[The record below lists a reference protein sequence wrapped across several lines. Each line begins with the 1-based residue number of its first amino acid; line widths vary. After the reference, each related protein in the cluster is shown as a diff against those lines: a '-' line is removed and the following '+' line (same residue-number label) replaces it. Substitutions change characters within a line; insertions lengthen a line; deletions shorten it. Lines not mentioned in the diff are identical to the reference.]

1 MTYGSLPKKAQ
12 ILRFGRNEPQAF
24 AISLIKKNTIIK
36 KNHYLCPINPDVMKI
51 FVLLPRI
58 PYPLEKGDK
67 LRAFNQIKQ
76 LAKHNEIILCALN
89 DNGKVNEQ
97 DAFRALQPY
106 CQSINFVRIPK
117 LQILWGLLR
126 AFLKGLPMQCG
137 YFYNRKAAK
146 RIDKLIQKHKPD
158 MLYGQ
163 LLRVA
168 EYIRHK
174 KTPKSI
180 DYQDI
185 FSYGMKRRADIA
197 SFVTRPIYNME
208 YRRLAR
214 YEAAVFDDFDVRT
227 IISEPDRKLFPHEK
241 RNEILIIP
249 NGVDHDFFKPQEREK
264 NYDLVF
270 TGNMSYPPN
279 VNAVEYLA
287 NDILPIVWKSRPETT
302 LYIAGATPDPKVKK
316 VASERI
322 IVSGWLDDIRDAY
335 AQSRV
340 FIAPMRI
347 GTGLQN
353 KLLEAMSMR
362 LPAITS
368 PLANASLGAK
378 PNEEIL
384 VSSNAEEMAQ
394 NILTLLINTEK
405 AEQIAQAGFDFTN
418 RVYDW
423 GRATERLE
431 EAMVAVVGANP
442 RVRPE

>member
-1 MTYGSLPKKAQ
+1 
-12 ILRFGRNEPQAF
+12 
-24 AISLIKKNTIIK
+24 
-36 KNHYLCPINPDVMKI
+36 MKI

-76 LAKHNEIILCALN
+76 LAKHNEIVLCALN
-89 DNGKVNEQ
+89 DDPKVSEQ
-97 DAFRALQPY
+97 DAFHALQPY
-106 CQSINFVRIPK
+106 CQSINFIRIKK
-117 LQILWGLLR
+117 LQILLGLIR
-126 AFLKGLPMQCG
+126 AFFKGLPLQCG

-146 RIDKLIQKHKPD
+146 KIDALIAKHKPD

-168 EYIRHK
+168 EYIRYK
-174 KTPKSI
+174 NLPKAI

-197 SFVTRPIYNME
+197 SCVTRPIYNME
-208 YRRLAR
+208 YHRLKR
-214 YEAAVFDDFDVRT
+214 YEAALFDNFDVKS
-227 IISEPDRKLFPHEK
+227 IISEPDRDLFPHE
-241 RNEILIIP
+241 RRDEILIIP
-249 NGVDHDFFKPQEREK
+249 NGVDHDYFKPQEREK
-264 NYDLVF
+264 QYDLVF

-287 NDILPIVWKSRPETT
+287 NEILPIVWKTMPEVK

-316 VASERI
+316 AASERI

-384 VSSNAEEMAQ
+384 VGSNAEEMAQ
-394 NILTLLINTEK
+394 HIITLLTDKEK
-405 AEQIAQAGFDFTN
+405 AERLAQAGFDFTN

-423 GRATERLE
+423 GKATAILE
-431 EAMVAVVGANP
+431 HEMQKVLKG
-442 RVRPE
+442 RP

>member
-1 MTYGSLPKKAQ
+1 
-12 ILRFGRNEPQAF
+12 
-24 AISLIKKNTIIK
+24 
-36 KNHYLCPINPDVMKI
+36 MKI

-76 LAKHNEIILCALN
+76 LAKHNEIVLCALN

-106 CQSINFVRIPK
+106 CQSINFIRFNK
-117 LQILWGLLR
+117 LQILLGLIR
-126 AFLKGLPMQCG
+126 AFFKGLPLQCG

-146 RIDKLIQKHKPD
+146 RIDRLILKHKPD

-174 KTPKSI
+174 DIPKAI

-197 SFVTRPIYNME
+197 SPLTRPIYNME
-208 YRRLAR
+208 YRRLKR
-214 YEAAVFDDFDVRT
+214 YEAKVFDDFDVRT
-227 IISEPDRKLFPHEK
+227 IISTPDRALFPHE
-241 RNEILIIP
+241 RRDEILIIP
-249 NGVDHDFFKPQEREK
+249 NGVDHDYFKPQEREK
-264 NYDLVF
+264 KYDLVF
-270 TGNMSYPPN
+270 TGNMSYAPN
-279 VNAVEYLA
+279 VNAVEYLS
-287 NDILPIVWKSRPETT
+287 NEILPIVWKSRPETT

-316 VASERI
+316 AASERI

-335 AQSRV
+335 AASRV

-368 PLANASLGAK
+368 PLANASLGAQ
-378 PNEEIL
+378 PDEEIL
-384 VSSNAEEMAQ
+384 IGSNAEEMAN
-394 NILTLLINTEK
+394 NILTLLNNTDK

-423 GRATERLE
+423 GRATERLDE
-431 EAMVAVVGANP
+431 EMKK
-442 RVRPE
+442 RI

>member
-1 MTYGSLPKKAQ
+1 
-12 ILRFGRNEPQAF
+12 
-24 AISLIKKNTIIK
+24 
-36 KNHYLCPINPDVMKI
+36 MKI

-89 DNGKVNEQ
+89 DNPKVSEQ
-97 DAFRALQPY
+97 DAFHALQPY
-106 CQSINFVRIPK
+106 CQSINFIRITKP
-117 LQILWGLLR
+117 QILLGLIR
-126 AFLKGLPMQCG
+126 AFFKGLPLQCG
-137 YFYNRKAAK
+137 YFYNCKAAK
-146 RIDKLIQKHKPD
+146 KIDALIAKHKPD
-158 MLYGQ
+158 MLFGQ

-168 EYIRHK
+168 EYIRYK
-174 KTPKSI
+174 NLPKAI

-197 SFVTRPIYNME
+197 SCVTRPIYNME
-208 YRRLAR
+208 YHRLKR
-214 YEAAVFDDFDVRT
+214 YEATIFENFDVKS
-227 IISEPDRKLFPHEK
+227 IISEPDRDLFPHE
-241 RNEILIIP
+241 RRDEILIIP
-249 NGVDHDFFKPQEREK
+249 NGVDHDYFKPQEREK
-264 NYDLVF
+264 QYDLVF

-287 NDILPIVWKSRPETT
+287 NEILPIVWKTMPEVK

-316 VASERI
+316 AASERV
-322 IVSGWLDDIRDAY
+322 IVSGWLDDIREAY

-384 VSSNAEEMAQ
+384 IGSNAEEMAQ
-394 NILTLLINTEK
+394 HIITLLTDKEK
-405 AEQIAQAGFDFTN
+405 AERLAQAGFDFMN

-423 GRATERLE
+423 GKATAILE
-431 EAMVAVVGANP
+431 HEMQKVLKG
-442 RVRPE
+442 RP

>member
-1 MTYGSLPKKAQ
+1 
-12 ILRFGRNEPQAF
+12 
-24 AISLIKKNTIIK
+24 
-36 KNHYLCPINPDVMKI
+36 MKI

-76 LAKHNEIILCALN
+76 LAKHNEIVLCALN
-89 DNGKVNEQ
+89 DNAKVSEQ

-106 CQSINFVRIPK
+106 CQSINFIRFNK
-117 LQILWGLLR
+117 LQILLGLVR
-126 AFLKGLPMQCG
+126 AFFKGLPMQCG

-146 RIDKLIQKHKPD
+146 KVNALIAKHKPD

-174 KTPKSI
+174 NIPKAI

-197 SFVTRPIYNME
+197 SFITRPIYNME
-208 YRRLAR
+208 YCRLAR
-214 YEAAVFDDFDVRT
+214 YEAAIFDDFDVRT

-241 RNEILIIP
+241 RDGILIIP
-249 NGVDHDFFKPQEREK
+249 NGVDHDFFKPMEREK
-264 NYDLVF
+264 KYDLVF

-287 NDILPIVWKSRPETT
+287 NEILPIVWKSRPETT

-316 VASERI
+316 AASDKI

-384 VSSNAEEMAQ
+384 IGSNAEEMAK
-394 NILTLLINTEK
+394 NIIILLTDTQK

-423 GRATERLE
+423 GKATERLE
-431 EAMVAVVGANP
+431 EAMKSITKQTHP
-442 RVRPE
+442 Q

>member
-1 MTYGSLPKKAQ
+1 MRQ
-12 ILRFGRNEPQAF
+12 
-24 AISLIKKNTIIK
+24 IKKK
-36 KNHYLCPINPDVMKI
+36 SLSLSPKSDVMKI

-76 LAKHNEIILCALN
+76 LAKHNEIVLCALN
-89 DNGKVNEQ
+89 DNAKVNEQ

-106 CQSINFVRIPK
+106 CQSINFIK
-117 LQILWGLLR
+117 FNKAQILLGLVR
-126 AFLKGLPMQCG
+126 AFFKGLPMQCG
-137 YFYNRKAAK
+137 YFFNRKAAK
-146 RIDKLIQKHKPD
+146 KVNSLIAKHKPD
-158 MLYGQ
+158 LLYGQ
-163 LLRVA
+163 LLRTA
-168 EYIRHK
+168 EYIRHRDI
-174 KTPKSI
+174 PKAI

-197 SFVTRPIYNME
+197 SFITRPVFNME
-208 YRRLAR
+208 YRRLKR
-214 YEAAVFDDFDVRT
+214 FETITFDDFDVKT
-227 IISEPDRKLFPHEK
+227 IISEPDRDLFPHER

-264 NYDLVF
+264 KYDLVF

-279 VNAVEYLA
+279 VNAVDYLA
-287 NDILPIVWKSRPETT
+287 NEILPIVWKTLPETK

-316 VASERI
+316 AASERI

-384 VSSNAEEMAQ
+384 VGSNAEEMAQ
-394 NILTLLINTEK
+394 HIITLLTDKEK
-405 AEQIAQAGFDFTN
+405 AERLAQAGFDFTN

-423 GRATERLE
+423 GKATEILE
-431 EAMVAVVGANP
+431 IAMSQAQ
-442 RVRPE
+442 

>member
-1 MTYGSLPKKAQ
+1 
-12 ILRFGRNEPQAF
+12 
-24 AISLIKKNTIIK
+24 
-36 KNHYLCPINPDVMKI
+36 MKI

-76 LAKHNEIILCALN
+76 LAKHNEIVLCALN
-89 DNGKVNEQ
+89 DNPKVNEQ
-97 DAFRALQPY
+97 DAFHALQPY
-106 CQSINFVRIPK
+106 CQSINFIKISK
-117 LQILWGLLR
+117 LQILLGLIR
-126 AFLKGLPMQCG
+126 AFFKGLPMQCG

-146 RIDKLIQKHKPD
+146 KIDALIAKHKPD
-158 MLYGQ
+158 MLFGQ

-174 KTPKSI
+174 DLPKAI

-208 YRRLAR
+208 YRRLCR
-214 YEAAVFDDFDVRT
+214 YEAAIFEDFDVKT
-227 IISEPDRKLFPHEK
+227 IISEPDRDLFPHE
-241 RNEILIIP
+241 RRDEILVIP
-249 NGVDHDFFKPQEREK
+249 NGVDHDYFKPQEQEK
-264 NYDLVF
+264 KYDLVF

-287 NDILPIVWKSRPETT
+287 EEILPIVWKTLPEVKM
-302 LYIAGATPDPKVKK
+302 YIAGATPDPKVKK
-316 VASERI
+316 VASDHI

-368 PLANASLGAK
+368 PLANASLSAK
-378 PNEEIL
+378 PDEEIL
-384 VSSNAEEMAQ
+384 VGSNTEEMAQ
-394 NILTLLINTEK
+394 HIITLLTDKDK
-405 AEQIAQAGFDFTN
+405 ADRLALAGYNFTN

-423 GRATERLE
+423 GKATAIMEH
-431 EAMVAVVGANP
+431 AMNQL
-442 RVRPE
+442 

>member
-1 MTYGSLPKKAQ
+1 
-12 ILRFGRNEPQAF
+12 
-24 AISLIKKNTIIK
+24 
-36 KNHYLCPINPDVMKI
+36 MKI

-76 LAKHNEIILCALN
+76 LAKRNEIILCALN
-89 DNGKVNEQ
+89 DNKKVNEQ
-97 DAFRALQPY
+97 DAFHALQPY
-106 CQSINFVRIPK
+106 CQSINFIKITKP
-117 LQILWGLLR
+117 QIGLGLVR
-126 AFLKGLPMQCG
+126 AFFKGLPMQCG

-146 RIDKLIQKHKPD
+146 KVNALIAKHKPE
-158 MLYGQ
+158 MLFCQ
-163 LLRVA
+163 LLRTA

-174 KTPKSI
+174 EIPKTI

-185 FSYGMKRRADIA
+185 FSYGMKRRADVA

-208 YRRLAR
+208 YRRLCR
-214 YEAAVFDDFDVRT
+214 YEAAIFDDFDVKT
-227 IISEPDRKLFPHEK
+227 IISAPDRDLFPHER
-241 RNEILIIP
+241 RNEILIVP
-249 NGVDHDFFKPQEREK
+249 NGVDHERYHPMDREK
-264 NYDLVF
+264 KYDLVF
-270 TGNMSYPPN
+270 TGNMSYAPN

-287 NDILPIVWKSRPETT
+287 NEILPIVWKT
-302 LYIAGATPDPKVKK
+302 LPNVKMYIAGATPDPRVKK
-316 VASERI
+316 CANEKI
-322 IVSGWLDDIRDAY
+322 IVSGWLDDIRTAY
-335 AQSRV
+335 AESRV

-384 VSSNAEEMAQ
+384 VGSNAQEMAQ
-394 NILTLLINTEK
+394 HIVTLLTDKEK
-405 AEQIAQAGFDFTN
+405 ADRLAQAGFDFTN

-423 GRATERLE
+423 GKATEVME
-431 EAMVAVVGANP
+431 EAMRKAL
-442 RVRPE
+442 

>member
-1 MTYGSLPKKAQ
+1 MSPKS
-12 ILRFGRNEPQAF
+12 E
-24 AISLIKKNTIIK
+24 
-36 KNHYLCPINPDVMKI
+36 VMKI

-76 LAKHNEIILCALN
+76 LAKHNEIVLCALN
-89 DNGKVNEQ
+89 DNPKVNEQ

-106 CQSINFVRIPK
+106 CQSISFIRITKP
-117 LQILWGLLR
+117 QILLGLVR
-126 AFLKGLPMQCG
+126 AFFKGLPMQCG

-146 RIDKLIQKHKPD
+146 KIDTLIAKHKPD
-158 MLYGQ
+158 MLFGQ

-168 EYIRHK
+168 KYIRHK
-174 KTPKSI
+174 DLPKAL

-208 YRRLAR
+208 YHRLAR
-214 YEAAVFDDFDVRT
+214 YEAAIFEDFDVKT
-227 IISEPDRKLFPHEK
+227 IISEPDRALFPHE
-241 RNEILIIP
+241 RRDEILIIP
-249 NGVDHDFFKPQEREK
+249 NGVDHDYFKPQEQEK
-264 NYDLVF
+264 KYDLVF
-270 TGNMSYPPN
+270 TGNMSYAPN

-287 NDILPIVWKSRPETT
+287 NEILPIVWKSRPETT

-316 VASERI
+316 AASDKI
-322 IVSGWLDDIRDAY
+322 IVSGWIDDIRDAY

-378 PNEEIL
+378 ANEEIL
-384 VSSNAEEMAQ
+384 VGCNADEMAQ
-394 NILTLLINTEK
+394 HIITLLTDKDK
-405 AEQIAQAGFDFTN
+405 AEHIAQAGFDFTN

-423 GRATERLE
+423 GKATAILEDAMSQLISNRL
-431 EAMVAVVGANP
+431 P
-442 RVRPE
+442 RCDSPTTEQLTTE

>member
-1 MTYGSLPKKAQ
+1 
-12 ILRFGRNEPQAF
+12 
-24 AISLIKKNTIIK
+24 
-36 KNHYLCPINPDVMKI
+36 MKI

-76 LAKHNEIILCALN
+76 LAKHNEITLCALN
-89 DNGKVNEQ
+89 DNPKVSEQ
-97 DAFRALQPY
+97 EAFHALQPY
-106 CQSINFVRIPK
+106 CQSINFIKISK
-117 LQILWGLLR
+117 LQILLGLVR
-126 AFLKGLPMQCG
+126 AFFKGLPLQCD

-146 RIDKLIQKHKPD
+146 KVDSVIAKHKPEI
-158 MLYGQ
+158 LYGQ

-168 EYIRHK
+168 EYIRYK
-174 KTPKSI
+174 NLPKAI
-180 DYQDI
+180 DFQDI

-197 SFVTRPIYNME
+197 SPLIRPIFNME
-208 YRRLAR
+208 YQRLKR
-214 YEAAVFDDFDVRT
+214 YEAAIFNDFAVRS
-227 IISEPDRKLFPHEK
+227 IICEPDRALFPHER

-249 NGVDHDFFKPQEREK
+249 NGVDHEYFKPQECEK
-264 NYDLVF
+264 KYDLVF

-279 VNAVEYLA
+279 VNAVEYLSHE
-287 NDILPIVWKSRPETT
+287 ILPIVWKTLPDVK
-302 LYIAGATPDPKVKK
+302 LYIAGASPDPKVKK

-322 IVSGWLDDIRDAY
+322 IVSGWLDDIRTAY

-353 KLLEAMSMR
+353 KLLEAMSMH

-378 PNEEIL
+378 PNEEIM
-384 VSSNAEEMAQ
+384 VGSNAQEMAQ
-394 NILTLLINTEK
+394 HIITLLTDTQK

-423 GRATERLE
+423 GKATEILE
-431 EAMVAVVGANP
+431 HAMSQAL
-442 RVRPE
+442 

>member
-1 MTYGSLPKKAQ
+1 
-12 ILRFGRNEPQAF
+12 
-24 AISLIKKNTIIK
+24 
-36 KNHYLCPINPDVMKI
+36 MKI

-89 DNGKVNEQ
+89 DNPKVNEQ
-97 DAFRALQPY
+97 DAFHALQPY
-106 CQSINFVRIPK
+106 CQSINFIKISKP
-117 LQILWGLLR
+117 QILLGLIR
-126 AFLKGLPMQCG
+126 AFFKGLPMQCG
-137 YFYNRKAAK
+137 YFYNRKAVK
-146 RIDKLIQKHKPD
+146 RIDTLIDKHKPD
-158 MLYGQ
+158 MLFGQ

-174 KTPKSI
+174 DLPKAI

-208 YRRLAR
+208 YRRLCR
-214 YEAAVFDDFDVRT
+214 YEAAIFEDFDVKT
-227 IISEPDRKLFPHEK
+227 IISEPDRDLFPHER
-241 RNEILIIP
+241 RNEILVIP
-249 NGVDHDFFKPQEREK
+249 NGVDHDYFKPQEQEK
-264 NYDLVF
+264 KYDLVF

-287 NDILPIVWKSRPETT
+287 NEILPIVWKTLPEVKM
-302 LYIAGATPDPKVKK
+302 YIAGATPDPKVKK
-316 VASERI
+316 VASNKI

-378 PNEEIL
+378 PDEEIL
-384 VSSNAEEMAQ
+384 IGSNAEEMAQ
-394 NILTLLINTEK
+394 HIITLLTDKEK
-405 AEQIAQAGFDFTN
+405 AEHIAQAGYNFTN

-423 GRATERLE
+423 GKATEILE
-431 EAMVAVVGANP
+431 NAMASTLNSQL
-442 RVRPE
+442 

>member
-1 MTYGSLPKKAQ
+1 
-12 ILRFGRNEPQAF
+12 
-24 AISLIKKNTIIK
+24 
-36 KNHYLCPINPDVMKI
+36 MKI

-58 PYPLEKGDK
+58 PFPLEKGDK

-76 LAKHNEIILCALN
+76 LAKRNEIVLCALN
-89 DNGKVNEQ
+89 DNAKVNEQ

-106 CQSINFVRIPK
+106 CQSINFIKISKP
-117 LQILWGLLR
+117 QILLGLVR
-126 AFLKGLPMQCG
+126 AFFKGLPLQCG

-146 RIDKLIQKHKPD
+146 KVNALIAKHKPE

-163 LLRVA
+163 LLRTA

-174 KTPKSI
+174 DIPKAI

-185 FSYGMKRRADIA
+185 FSYGMKRRSDIA

-208 YRRLAR
+208 YRRLTR
-214 YEAAVFDDFDVRT
+214 YEAAIFDDFDVRS
-227 IISEPDRKLFPHEK
+227 IISEPDRNLFPHPK
-241 RNEILIIP
+241 RDEILIIP
-249 NGVDHDFFKPQEREK
+249 NGVDHDFFKPMEREK
-264 NYDLVF
+264 QYDLVF

-287 NDILPIVWKSRPETT
+287 DEIMPIVWKTLPDTK

-316 VASERI
+316 AASDKI

-378 PNEEIL
+378 PDEEIL
-384 VSSNAEEMAQ
+384 IGSNAQEMAQ
-394 NILTLLINTEK
+394 HIFTLLTDKEK
-405 AEQIAQAGFDFTN
+405 ADRLAQAGFDFTN

-423 GRATERLE
+423 GKATEKLE
-431 EAMVAVVGANP
+431 EAMCAIKHQRQFNLKH
-442 RVRPE
+442 

>member
-1 MTYGSLPKKAQ
+1 
-12 ILRFGRNEPQAF
+12 
-24 AISLIKKNTIIK
+24 
-36 KNHYLCPINPDVMKI
+36 MKI

-76 LAKHNEIILCALN
+76 LAKRNEIVLCALN
-89 DNGKVNEQ
+89 DNPKVNEQ

-106 CQSINFVRIPK
+106 CQSISFIKVTK
-117 LQILWGLLR
+117 LQILLGLVR
-126 AFLKGLPMQCG
+126 AFVKGMPLQCG
-137 YFYNRKAAK
+137 YFFNHKAAK
-146 RIDKLIQKHKPD
+146 KVNTLIAKHKPD

-163 LLRVA
+163 LLRTA

-174 KTPKSI
+174 DIPKTI

-208 YRRLAR
+208 YRRLKR
-214 YEAAVFDDFDVRT
+214 YEAAIFEDFDVKT
-227 IISEPDRKLFPHEK
+227 IISEPDRQLFPHEK
-241 RNEILIIP
+241 RDEILIIP

-264 NYDLVF
+264 KYDLVF

-287 NDILPIVWKSRPETT
+287 NDILPIVWKSRPETS

-316 VASERI
+316 AASERI

-368 PLANASLGAK
+368 PLANASLSAK
-378 PNEEIL
+378 PDEEIL
-384 VSSNAEEMAQ
+384 VGSNAQEMAQ
-394 NILTLLINTEK
+394 HIITLLTDKEK
-405 AEQIAQAGFDFTN
+405 ADRLAQAGYDFTN

-423 GRATERLE
+423 GKATEKLE
-431 EAMVAVVGANP
+431 EAMRKTV
-442 RVRPE
+442 

>member
-1 MTYGSLPKKAQ
+1 
-12 ILRFGRNEPQAF
+12 
-24 AISLIKKNTIIK
+24 
-36 KNHYLCPINPDVMKI
+36 MKI

-76 LAKHNEIILCALN
+76 LSKRNEIVLCALN
-89 DNGKVNEQ
+89 DDPKVNEQ

-106 CQSINFVRIPK
+106 CQSINFIKISKP
-117 LQILWGLLR
+117 QILLGLIR
-126 AFLKGLPMQCG
+126 AFFKGQPMQCG

-146 RIDKLIQKHKPD
+146 KVNALIAKHKPD
-158 MLYGQ
+158 MLFCQ
-163 LLRVA
+163 LLRTA

-174 KTPKSI
+174 DIPKTI

-185 FSYGMKRRADIA
+185 FSYGMKRRADVA
-197 SFVTRPIYNME
+197 SFVMRPIYNME

-214 YEAAVFDDFDVRT
+214 YEADIFDDFDVKT
-227 IISEPDRKLFPHEK
+227 IISEPDRALFPHEK
-241 RNEILIIP
+241 RDEILIVP
-249 NGVDHDFFKPQEREK
+249 NGVDHEK
-264 NYDLVF
+264 YHPMDSEKKYDLVF
-270 TGNMSYPPN
+270 TGNMSYAPN

-287 NDILPIVWKSRPETT
+287 NEILPIVWKT
-302 LYIAGATPDPKVKK
+302 LPDVKMYIAGATPDPRVKK
-316 VASERI
+316 CANEKI
-322 IVSGWLDDIRDAY
+322 IVSGWLDDIRTAY
-335 AQSRV
+335 AESRV

-384 VSSNAEEMAQ
+384 VGSNAEELARH
-394 NILTLLINTEK
+394 IVTLLTDKEK
-405 AEQIAQAGFDFTN
+405 ADRHAQAGFEFTN

-423 GRATERLE
+423 DRATEVME
-431 EAMVAVVGANP
+431 EAMRKAP
-442 RVRPE
+442 

>member
-1 MTYGSLPKKAQ
+1 
-12 ILRFGRNEPQAF
+12 
-24 AISLIKKNTIIK
+24 
-36 KNHYLCPINPDVMKI
+36 MKI

-76 LAKHNEIILCALN
+76 LAKHNEIVVCALN
-89 DNGKVNEQ
+89 DSNKVSEQ

-106 CQSINFVRIPK
+106 CLSINFIK
-117 LQILWGLLR
+117 TSKAQILAGLVW
-126 AFLKGLPMQCG
+126 AFVKGLPMQCG
-137 YFYNRKAAK
+137 YFYNRKAVK
-146 RIDKLIQKHKPD
+146 KIDALIAKHKPD
-158 MLYGQ
+158 MLYCQ
-163 LLRVA
+163 LLRTA

-174 KTPKSI
+174 SLPKAI

-185 FSYGMKRRADIA
+185 FSYGMKRRANIA
-197 SFVTRPIYNME
+197 SFVTRPIYAME
-208 YRRLAR
+208 YRRLKR
-214 YEAAVFDDFDVRT
+214 YEAAIFDDFDIRT
-227 IISEPDRKLFPHEK
+227 IISEPDRDLFPHEK

-249 NGVDHDFFKPQEREK
+249 NGVDHNYFKPQECEK
-264 NYDLVF
+264 KYDLVF

-287 NDILPIVWKSRPETT
+287 NEIMPIVWKTLPETT

-316 VASERI
+316 AASERI
-322 IVSGWLDDIRDAY
+322 IVSGWLDDIRTAY

-353 KLLEAMSMR
+353 KLLEAMSMH
-362 LPAITS
+362 LPSITS

-378 PNEEIL
+378 PGEEIL
-384 VSSNAEEMAQ
+384 IGSNAEEMARH
-394 NILTLLINTEK
+394 IITLLNYPPK
-405 AEQIAQAGFDFTN
+405 AKQIAQAGFDFTN

-423 GRATERLE
+423 GKATERLE
-431 EAMVAVVGANP
+431 EAMCECI
-442 RVRPE
+442 RSKR

>member
-1 MTYGSLPKKAQ
+1 
-12 ILRFGRNEPQAF
+12 
-24 AISLIKKNTIIK
+24 
-36 KNHYLCPINPDVMKI
+36 MKI

-67 LRAFNQIKQ
+67 LRAFNQINQ
-76 LAKHNEIILCALN
+76 LAKHNEIVLCALN
-89 DNGKVNEQ
+89 DNPKVSEQ
-97 DAFRALQPY
+97 DAFHALQPY
-106 CQSINFVRIPK
+106 CQSVNFIRFNK
-117 LQILWGLLR
+117 LQILLGLIR
-126 AFLKGLPMQCG
+126 AFFKVLPLQCG

-146 RIDKLIQKHKPD
+146 KINTLIDKHKPD

-163 LLRVA
+163 LLRTA
-168 EYIRHK
+168 EYIRDK
-174 KTPKSI
+174 NIPKAI

-185 FSYGMKRRADIA
+185 FSYGMKRRADVA

-208 YRRLAR
+208 YHRLCR
-214 YEAAVFDDFDVRT
+214 YEAAIFDDFDIKT
-227 IISEPDRKLFPHEK
+227 LISEPDRALFPHEK
-241 RNEILIIP
+241 RDEILIIP
-249 NGVDHDFFKPQEREK
+249 NGVDHDYFKPQEREK
-264 NYDLVF
+264 KYDLVF

-287 NDILPIVWKSRPETT
+287 DEIMPIVWKTLPETK

-316 VASERI
+316 AACDHI

-353 KLLEAMSMR
+353 KLLEAMSMC

-378 PNEEIL
+378 PDEEIL
-384 VSSNAEEMAQ
+384 IGSDAEEMAQ
-394 NILTLLINTEK
+394 HIITLLTGKEK
-405 AEQIAQAGFDFTN
+405 ADRLAQAGFDFTN
-418 RVYDW
+418 KVYDW
-423 GRATERLE
+423 GKATGILE
-431 EAMVAVVGANP
+431 NAMKQQLTTEQLNN
-442 RVRPE
+442 